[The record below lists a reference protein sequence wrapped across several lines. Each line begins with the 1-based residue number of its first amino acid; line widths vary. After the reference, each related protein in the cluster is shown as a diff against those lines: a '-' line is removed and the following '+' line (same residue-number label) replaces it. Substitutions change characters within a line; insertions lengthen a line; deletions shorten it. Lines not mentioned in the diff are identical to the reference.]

1 MRIRIRKNL
10 VKKNLAL
17 TLVIFLIPGGLGGLY
32 FAGMNYILNDMKS
45 FSYNY
50 VLDYDSMKLVESY
63 TTLDYEYLHQN
74 VSIVDYRLEL
84 YHMPLN
90 FTVDTYFTDNE
101 GIIDYN
107 TPLYYGGAGDTT
119 LWTGTTLLGQVYR
132 FKVAKLENNLEQMQ
146 NASRIIKKLFTALE
160 LNIVVPSGGY
170 GSKYPGVIA
179 RCVVAPENFNI
190 YPSAINYPY
199 NGTGPYKDWKCL
211 MYTSR
216 DSVAGWMMGMAAMLE
231 VYDDPLINLRLN
243 VTNCIEQFVE
253 GLIQNDWM
261 GIDGNGNPQGT
272 NYKPIFINSG
282 WALSVLQL
290 ARMVNPSKYNPL
302 YYYYASRSGYLD
314 SVRQGSDSQLIVD
327 YYAFNFATDALY
339 CLIMPES
346 DNILRNKYIKIFNN
360 GIYKPTSNHR
370 NCYFNVIY
378 LLFNQIR
385 SPLIEK
391 DILDQLRRFDVSR
404 NPYRGFLPTNVPT
417 EIDPTIGNWLD
428 FFEDHPLGILYG
440 WIGSAYKDFKTQF
453 YTIPRTLDM
462 WQTEHDYVWQVNP
475 FRAYESESISYPQ
488 LESTGISLSVPY
500 WIGRYIGI
508 IPQPTP

>member
-1 MRIRIRKNL
+1 M
-10 VKKNLAL
+10 
-17 TLVIFLIPGGLGGLY
+17 T
-32 FAGMNYILNDMKS
+32 YILDDMKS

-50 VLDYDSMKLVESY
+50 VLDYDSMKALESY
-63 TTLDYEYLHQN
+63 SPLDFEYLHGN
-74 VSIVDYRLEL
+74 VSVVDYRLEQ

-90 FTVDTYFTDNE
+90 FTVDTFFYENE
-101 GIIDYN
+101 GTIDYN
-107 TPLYYGGAGDTT
+107 IPLYYGGAGDTT

-132 FKVAKLENNLEQMQ
+132 FKVAKLENNLEQME

-170 GSKYPGVIA
+170 GPEHPGVIA

-190 YPSAINYPY
+190 YPDAMNYPY

-216 DSVAGWMMGMAAMLE
+216 DSVSGWMMGMAAMLE
-231 VYDDPLINLRLN
+231 VCNDPLINLRLN
-243 VTNCIEQFVE
+243 VTNCIEQFTE
-253 GLIQNDWM
+253 GLLQNDWM
-261 GIDGNGNPQGT
+261 GINGDGNPHGP
-272 NYKPIFINSG
+272 NYKPLFTNSG
-282 WALSVLQL
+282 WALAVVQL
-290 ARMVNPSKYNPL
+290 ARMVNPAKYNSL
-302 YYYYASRSGYLD
+302 YYYIASRSGYLD

-339 CLIMPES
+339 CLIMPKN
-346 DNILRNKYIKIFNN
+346 DIFLKNKYLKSYND
-360 GIYKPTSNHR
+360 GIYTPTRNHR
-370 NCYFNVIY
+370 NCYYNVMY

-404 NPYRGFLPTNVPT
+404 NPYRGYLPTSEPA
-417 EIDPTIGNWLD
+417 EIDPTIGKWLD
-428 FFEDHPLGILYG
+428 FFENHPLGTLYS
-440 WIGSAYKDFKTQF
+440 WIGSAYKDFRTQF
-453 YTIPRTLDM
+453 YTTPRTLDM
-462 WQTEHDYVWQVNP
+462 WQTENDYIWQINP
-475 FRAYESESISYPQ
+475 FRVYESEANSYPQ